1 MEQPDQPSMFVAPLH
16 ITKGSTWITSRDS
29 QTSPVPSTL
38 SQIVHITGH
47 SSGQITPPLT
57 PHDPNQVILS
67 YRVDDYGRADF
78 HTYLR
83 AFYPYNPPQEENS
96 STVTLQL
103 KSGDIILVHSIHT
116 NGWADGTLL
125 LDGRRGWL
133 PTNYCEPYEGEPIRV
148 LLNALTSFWDLVRG
162 SANGDLEVFGRQD
175 YVRGLVAGVRFLLV
189 ISSKTPIRDRKW
201 LGLYCVQ
208 LTILKGKNKV
218 PDSRVVESS
227 IAPWLTP
234 KSTSASFGPVII
246 RQDGQAFRRRG
257 K

>member
-1 MEQPDQPSMFVAPLH
+1 MEQPDQPGMFVAPLH
-16 ITKGSTWITSRDS
+16 IIKGSTWITNRDS
-29 QTSPVPSTL
+29 QTSPVPSTR
-38 SQIVHITGH
+38 SQIVYITGN

-67 YRVDDYGRADF
+67 YRVDDHVRADF

-103 KSGDIILVHSIHT
+103 KSGDIILVHSVHT

-162 SANGDLEVFGRQD
+162 SANGDSEVFGRQG
-175 YVRGLVAGVRFLLV
+175 YVRALVAGVRFLLV
-189 ISSKTPIRDRKW
+189 ISSKTPFVIRNW
-201 LGLYCVQ
+201 SGLCCV
-208 LTILKGKNKV
+208 
-218 PDSRVVESS
+218 
-227 IAPWLTP
+227 
-234 KSTSASFGPVII
+234 
-246 RQDGQAFRRRG
+246 
-257 K
+257 

>member
-1 MEQPDQPSMFVAPLH
+1 MEQTNQPSLFVAPLH
-16 ITKGSTWITSRDS
+16 IIKGSTWITNRDS
-29 QTSPVPSTL
+29 QTSPVPSTR
-38 SQIVHITGH
+38 SHIVHIAGN

-57 PHDPNQVILS
+57 PHDPNQVMLS
-67 YRVDDYGRADF
+67 YGVDDYRRADF

-162 SANGDLEVFGRQD
+162 SANGDLDVFGRQD
-175 YVRGLVAGVRFLLV
+175 YVRALVAGVRFLLV
-189 ISSKTPIRDRKW
+189 ITSNIPFVFRKR
-201 LGLYCVQ
+201 LELDCV
-208 LTILKGKNKV
+208 
-218 PDSRVVESS
+218 
-227 IAPWLTP
+227 
-234 KSTSASFGPVII
+234 
-246 RQDGQAFRRRG
+246 
-257 K
+257 